1 VQQVH
6 AKWAHDFAKV
16 DVGSGIL
23 YMDNSARPRSASQ
36 VQSDAQTPPDKSV
49 YTHQANTRVVLTDIT

>member
-1 VQQVH
+1 VGY
-6 AKWAHDFAKV
+6 DFAKV

-23 YMDNSARPRSASQ
+23 YMDNRARPRSASQ